1 MAERNYFNFGSP
13 TGAVRE
19 SEIGAD
25 MGHINYCA
33 CGGML
38 CCINNKLEAYLHLIG
53 NVFAAD
59 LILSKAK
66 GTAFLGIFRAF
77 TPADGTYTNGA
88 VLTLWI
94 AEGSALLLVFVAG

>member
-1 MAERNYFNFGSP
+1 LAERNYFNFGSP

-38 CCINNKLEAYLHLIG
+38 CCINHELEAYLYLIG
-53 NVFAAD
+53 NVFTAIV
-59 LILSKAK
+59 ILSKAK
-66 GTAFLGIFRAF
+66 STTFLGIFRAL
-77 TPADGTYTNGA
+77 TPADGTYTVGT

-94 AEGSALLLVFVAG
+94 AEGSALFLIFVAG